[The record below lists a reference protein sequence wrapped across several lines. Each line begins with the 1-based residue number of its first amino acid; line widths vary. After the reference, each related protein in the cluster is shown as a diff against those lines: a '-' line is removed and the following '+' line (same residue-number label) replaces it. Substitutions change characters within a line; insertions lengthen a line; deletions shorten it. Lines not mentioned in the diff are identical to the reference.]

1 VKEGYLFLADMGLS
15 YYSAQ
20 YQFFQL
26 AKASWKEETWSALQ
40 CLIRYIS
47 TNLKLS
53 IPPIPILGDDYYA
66 TGSFSYFRD
75 LAFRLKREYYF
86 VAVDFLDISLFWPLI
101 AHEVAHCWL
110 NETRYLKQISASS
123 EALSIKAKT
132 KVPVEER
139 VEETLC
145 DLVATRLFG
154 PAYPQAYNVKL
165 WLRFPKEVHE
175 DYPQHSFRLE
185 CMIAVLERLE
195 LNEVAEEFK
204 KLRDEKFDV
213 GWQQEEISPLKEQL
227 LEVSKNIPTTINRKL
242 YERSLFMT
250 EQLFSS
256 PPRDPVLLF
265 LTCWNKFI
273 EEGPSKIPILLSELS
288 SLLLRTLTL

>member
-1 VKEGYLFLADMGLS
+1 MGLN
-15 YYSAQ
+15 YYSTQ

-26 AKASWKEETWSALQ
+26 ANVSLKEETLGALQ
-40 CLIRYIS
+40 CLIRHIS
-47 TNLKLS
+47 AHLKLS
-53 IPPIPILGDDYYA
+53 IQPIPILGDEYYS

-75 LAFRLKREYYF
+75 LAFRLKKEYYF
-86 VAVDFLDISLFWPLI
+86 VAVDFLDTSLFWPLI

-110 NETRYLKQISASS
+110 NETKYLKEICASG
-123 EALSIKAKT
+123 EALNIKAKT

-154 PAYPQAYNVKL
+154 PAYTHAYNVKL
-165 WLRFPKEVHE
+165 WLRFPKAVHE

-195 LNEVAEEFK
+195 LDDVAGKLKELRNE
-204 KLRDEKFDV
+204 RFDI

-227 LEVSKNIPTTINRKL
+227 LEVSENIPTTISRKL
-242 YERSLFMT
+242 YEKSLFTT

-273 EEGPSKIPILLSELS
+273 QEGPSKIPTLLPEFS
-288 SLLLRTLTL
+288 SLILRTLRL